1 MSYVIAHRANG
12 SKFKENTINAILEVI
27 NYSYIDGIEIDIRMT
42 KDKKFILSHNNYFI
56 TKDNNIKKIS
66 NMTYKEIKKYKT
78 FTLLEDVL
86 KKLNTNKFILL
97 DLKISNKDT
106 YRKNLMRII
115 KKYSNKYY
123 LCSFDY
129 DFILD
134 LKKRYPYYK
143 SGYLKGYLINNK
155 KDKSIL
161 DFVFSH
167 YIEFKDEDGIWTVNK
182 KDDINRFKNKDIFII
197 TDKPELF

>member
-1 MSYVIAHRANG
+1 MSYIVAHRGNG
-12 SKFKENTINAILEVI
+12 SKYKENTINAILEVI
-27 NYSYIDGIEIDIRMT
+27 NYSYVDGIEIDVRMT

-66 NMTYKEIKKYKT
+66 NMTYKEIKKYKN

-86 KKLNTNKFILL
+86 KKINTNKFILL
-97 DLKISNKDT
+97 DLKIKNKNT
-106 YRKNLMRII
+106 YRKNLMRMI
-115 KKYSNKYY
+115 KKYYNKYY

-129 DFILD
+129 EFILD

-143 SGYLKGYLINNK
+143 IGYLKGYLINNK

-167 YIEFKDEDGIWTVNK
+167 YIEYKNEEGVWTVNRSE
-182 KDDINRFKNKDIFII
+182 DINKFKNKNIFII